1 MWNMESEKD
10 KTVCLGEI
18 ETRESAFLIWLYF
31 HLLELEVRTQELIS
45 ISNAAGTFIDQR
57 SQV

>member
-18 ETRESAFLIWLYF
+18 ETRESAFLI
-31 HLLELEVRTQELIS
+31 
-45 ISNAAGTFIDQR
+45 
-57 SQV
+57 